1 MFRENQMVEE
11 IILLKELQKNN
22 IREQEVQKEFEKE
35 DEQAWDN
42 NKVVYIEAKIY
53 ISNNQ
58 KIQEQILQDNYELAN
73 IRHLG

>member
-1 MFRENQMVEE
+1 MVEE

-58 KIQEQILQDNYELAN
+58 KIQEQILQDNHELAN